1 MTMLAPL
8 PSVEAYRRDAVSI
21 EDGAGLDDAITAAW
35 LESATRLERAAM
47 TRGSERERLL
57 SGLLAQH
64 GVVTFP
70 ASQISTTAL
79 VSAVMSMASD
89 MEDQA
94 LFRMAHSVLSTLL
107 IILPES
113 EHLLRGRVI
122 AQQGRLARHLGDLAA
137 SIRYYK
143 EVEQLATESSLA
155 ELNGRAWVGLGI
167 LAQVRGDFPE
177 SRRRFKAV
185 IELE

>member
-21 EDGAGLDDAITAAW
+21 EDGAGLDDAIAAAW

-89 MEDQA
+89 MEDQT
-94 LFRMAHSVLSTLL
+94 F
-107 IILPES
+107 
-113 EHLLRGRVI
+113 
-122 AQQGRLARHLGDLAA
+122 
-137 SIRYYK
+137 
-143 EVEQLATESSLA
+143 
-155 ELNGRAWVGLGI
+155 
-167 LAQVRGDFPE
+167 
-177 SRRRFKAV
+177 
-185 IELE
+185 